1 MHLVTKFVCKPGI
14 LHLQTIRWG
23 FAFEIMRG
31 RLIEEISSRVKVKDT
46 LKIQAREYLNELEE
60 GEWRE
65 YWREPNVSEKGG
77 SRQGGR
83 LQDTLDEERVL
94 DGLPQLVHRNKGE
107 VSVLPNEL

>member
-1 MHLVTKFVCKPGI
+1 
-14 LHLQTIRWG
+14 
-23 FAFEIMRG
+23 MRG
-31 RLIEEISSRVKVKDT
+31 RLIEGISSRVKVKDT
-46 LKIQAREYLNELEE
+46 LKIQAREYLNELEQ
-60 GEWRE
+60 GITE
-65 YWREPNVSEKGG
+65 YRREPNVIEKGG